1 MDILDALRGFPEKA
15 LPLIADDTGSQ
26 SNLSNQ
32 LTQDSASYPAQNN
45 CDTSPFV
52 CTMVLTLRGK
62 CVVYSRTD
70 ENQETFRLF
79 CS

>member
-32 LTQDSASYPAQNN
+32 LTQNSASYPAQNN

-52 CTMVLTLRGK
+52 CTMVLTLCRGK
-62 CVVYSRTD
+62 CV
-70 ENQETFRLF
+70 F
-79 CS
+79 

>member
-32 LTQDSASYPAQNN
+32 LTQNSASYPAQNN

-52 CTMVLTLRGK
+52 CTMV
-62 CVVYSRTD
+62 
-70 ENQETFRLF
+70 
-79 CS
+79 